1 MTDAYFDL
9 GSTQYEYDTILGY
22 YGFGSLL
29 FGETPFDQM
38 YGDGFWYRSA
48 FRFIGAEESG
58 GNRWSV
64 GDTIDLF
71 YLDFANEKVT
81 ENKEHELLGAAT
93 LTLTA
98 AGIALF
104 SAVLM

>member
-1 MTDAYFDL
+1 MTSEPN
-9 GSTQYEYDTILGY
+9 GTPY
-22 YGFGSLL
+22 YGFSRDY
-29 FGETPFDQM
+29 FHMTPFDQL
-38 YGDGFWYRSA
+38 YGDDFWYRSA
-48 FRFIGAEESG
+48 FRFIGADEND

-71 YLDFANEKVT
+71 YLDF
-81 ENKEHELLGAAT
+81 ENDKFAETKEHELLGAAT

-98 AGIALF
+98 AGVALF

>member
-1 MTDAYFDL
+1 MAPVV
-9 GSTQYEYDTILGY
+9 Y
-22 YGFGSLL
+22 YGLGRDHFYQ
-29 FGETPFDQM
+29 TPDDRL
-38 YGDGFWYRSA
+38 YGTTDWYRSA
-48 FRFIGAEESG
+48 FRFIGADEND

-64 GDTIDLF
+64 GDTIDMF
-71 YLDFANEKVT
+71 SLDVARTKFVET
-81 ENKEHELLGAAT
+81 EGFELLGAAT

>member
-1 MTDAYFDL
+1 MHSNYFA
-9 GSTQYEYDTILGY
+9 Q
-22 YGFGSLL
+22 
-29 FGETPFDQM
+29 TPNDVL
-38 YGDGFWYRSA
+38 YGDDFFYRSA
-48 FRFIGAEESG
+48 FRFIGAEENG
-58 GNRWSV
+58 GNRWNA

-71 YLDFANEKVT
+71 YLDLENETVT
-81 ENKEHELLGAAT
+81 ENEEFELLGAAT

>member
-1 MTDAYFDL
+1 MTSTYFDV
-9 GSTQYEYDTILGY
+9 GSDKKVYDTTWGY
-22 YGFGSLL
+22 YGLGSLT
-29 FGETPFDQM
+29 FYETPYDQL
-38 YGDGFWYRSA
+38 YGDDFWYRSS
-48 FRFIGAEESG
+48 FRFIGAEENG

-71 YLDFANEKVT
+71 YLDFEHSKFT

>member
-1 MTDAYFDL
+1 MTATYFDV
-9 GSTQYEYDTILGY
+9 GSDKNDYNNSGY
-22 YGFGSLL
+22 YGMSSFL
-29 FGETPFDQM
+29 FQETPNDEL
-38 YGDGFWYRSA
+38 YGDDFWYNSA
-48 FRFIGAEESG
+48 FRFIGAEENG

-64 GDTIDLF
+64 GDTIDMF
-71 YLDFANEKVT
+71 YLDFENSKFT

-104 SAVLM
+104 STVLM